1 MSYAAAIENL
11 SALIPE
17 LFSTPGTPGSTRRKF
32 SLMEI
37 GILCTALGDP
47 QHSFPSVLVA
57 GTNGKGSTASTL
69 ASIARESG
77 LQVGLYTSPHLD
89 RVNERIRLLQ
99 PRPGAPGLDSET
111 WDSTD
116 IPDDDFARVYFRVH
130 AAAEQAVL
138 DHDLEHLPS
147 YFELLTALAFQYFA
161 ESKVDLAV
169 LEVGMGGRLDA
180 TNIVAPVLSVIT
192 DISLDHQEWLGETID
207 LIAREKAG
215 ILRPN
220 GVLVTLPQ
228 HPEANQALGEVAT
241 ELNVRGI
248 NAAQYTPQIGV
259 SSTAPYPIQV
269 LGEEIL
275 VDSPLKGAHQHRNIA
290 LAVAAAV
297 ELAQDLSFPITP
309 SAIERGIQNTRWPGR
324 LERLALPASPEFILD
339 VAHNP
344 AGAWALRSAL
354 NSSENA
360 GAPGL
365 ASETWE
371 SSTEN
376 VGAPGLALETWE
388 GSTENA
394 GAPGLAS
401 ETWESSVENVG
412 APGLALETWES
423 SAANAGAP
431 GLALETWE
439 GSTANAGAPGLA
451 SETWE
456 SSAANAGAPGLAL
469 ETWEG
474 STANAGA
481 PHLAS
486 ETWESSAANAGA
498 PHLASEM
505 WDGDAPH
512 GTVLIFA
519 CLRDKPLREMTQI
532 LFPIFDHVVLAP
544 IHSPRA
550 TEVADLLAA
559 AEATG
564 VPSTPSATV
573 EEAIQI
579 ALALNPA
586 KIVISGSVYLVG
598 EARHILL
605 NPAQAQ
611 EDRIR

>member
-11 SALIPE
+11 SLLIPE
-17 LFSTPGTPGSTRRKF
+17 LFSTPGTPGGTSSPTRRKF
-32 SLMEI
+32 SLKEI
-37 GILCTALGDP
+37 GILCAALGNP

-99 PRPGAPGLDSET
+99 PRPGAPGLDGRGPQRQVFVGGVVET
-111 WDSTD
+111 WDSPD

-138 DHDLEHLPS
+138 DHALDHLPS
-147 YFELLTALAFQYFA
+147 YFELLTALAFVYFQ

-220 GVLVTLPQ
+220 GALVTLPQ

-259 SSTAPYPIQV
+259 SSTDPYPIQV

-275 VDSPLKGAHQHRNIA
+275 VNSPLKGAHQHRNIA
-290 LAVAAAV
+290 LAIAAAV
-297 ELAQDLSFPITP
+297 ELAQKRSFPITP
-309 SAIERGIQNTRWPGR
+309 AAIERGIQNTRWPGR
-324 LERLALPASPEFILD
+324 LERLTLPASPEFILD

-354 NSSENA
+354 SSSENGSTPHLTSEMWEGGPARNA

-365 ASETWE
+365 DSETWE
-371 SSTEN
+371 
-376 VGAPGLALETWE
+376 PRQ
-388 GSTENA
+388 
-394 GAPGLAS
+394 
-401 ETWESSVENVG
+401 
-412 APGLALETWES
+412 
-423 SAANAGAP
+423 
-431 GLALETWE
+431 
-439 GSTANAGAPGLA
+439 
-451 SETWE
+451 
-456 SSAANAGAPGLAL
+456 
-469 ETWEG
+469 
-474 STANAGA
+474 
-481 PHLAS
+481 
-486 ETWESSAANAGA
+486 
-498 PHLASEM
+498 
-505 WDGDAPH
+505 
-512 GTVLIFA
+512 VLIFA

-564 VPSTPSATV
+564 VPSTPSTTV

-579 ALALNPA
+579 ALALKPA

-611 EDRIR
+611 EDQAR

>member
-17 LFSTPGTPGSTRRKF
+17 LFSTPASAPGSASNSTRRKF
-32 SLMEI
+32 SLNEI

-47 QHSFPSVLVA
+47 QRSFPSVLVA

-99 PRPGAPGLDSET
+99 PRPGAPGLESET
-111 WDSTD
+111 WESTE

-130 AAAEQAVL
+130 DVAGQLVL
-138 DHDLEHLPS
+138 DRTLEHLPS
-147 YFELLTALAFQYFA
+147 YFELLTALAFLYFQ
-161 ESKVDLAV
+161 ESKADLAV

-180 TNIVAPVLSVIT
+180 TNIVSPVLSVIT

-215 ILRPN
+215 IIRPN
-220 GVLVTLPQ
+220 GALVTLPQ

-248 NAAQYTPQIGV
+248 NAAQYTPQIGI
-259 SSTAPYPIQV
+259 SSTEPYPIQV

-297 ELAQDLSFPITP
+297 ELAQNPGFPITP
-309 SAIERGIQNTRWPGR
+309 AAIERGIRNTRWPGR
-324 LERLALPASPEFILD
+324 LERLILPASPEFVLD

-354 NSSENA
+354 SSSENAGAPHLAPESTAGAPGLASETWEGSAGNA

-371 SSTEN
+371 
-376 VGAPGLALETWE
+376 GPAGK
-388 GSTENA
+388 A

-401 ETWESSVENVG
+401 ETWEG
-412 APGLALETWES
+412 
-423 SAANAGAP
+423 SAGK
-431 GLALETWE
+431 
-439 GSTANAGAPGLA
+439 AGAPGLA

-456 SSAANAGAPGLAL
+456 GPAGKAGAPGLAS

-474 STANAGA
+474 PAGKAGA
-481 PHLAS
+481 PGLAS
-486 ETWESSAANAGA
+486 ETWEGNA
-498 PHLASEM
+498 
-505 WDGDAPH
+505 APH
-512 GTVLIFA
+512 GAVLIFA

-532 LFPIFDHVVLAP
+532 LFPIFDHIVLAP

-579 ALALNPA
+579 ALALKPA
-586 KIVISGSVYLVG
+586 RIVISGSVYLVG

-605 NPAQAQ
+605 NQAQAQ
-611 EDRIR
+611 EERVR